1 MRVVAASATIGSFA
15 VEDVAR
21 VSRTA
26 SVGAAREA
34 LASGG
39 RGYAGDLAIT
49 DDDSRLLGAV
59 PVEALLTARADR
71 PVVELMVP
79 AEPSARPQASSEH
92 LAHRIAHSAARAAWV
107 VDEHDRLL
115 GVVPPDR
122 IAAIL
127 VAEHD
132 EDMARLGGY
141 RAHDRSAREAAEEP
155 LGPRLHHRLPW
166 LLIGLAGAM
175 ASTLIVSAFEE
186 QLKQVVLLSFFVP
199 AVVYMADS
207 VGTQTETVLI
217 RAMAAGVGVRDVYR
231 RELLTGLT
239 LGLLIAALFFPFA
252 VIGWGDTE
260 VAAAVAAALMASCS
274 IATAVAMAL
283 PAAFQRLGRD
293 PAFGSGPLATVV
305 QDLLSIA
312 LYFAIAVP
320 IAT

>member
-1 MRVVAASATIGSFA
+1 MRQVVPSATIGSFA
-15 VEDVAR
+15 IGDVAR
-21 VSRTA
+21 VPDAA
-26 SVGAAREA
+26 SAGEAREM
-34 LASGG
+34 LAAGAY
-39 RGYAGDLAIT
+39 RYAGDIAVT
-49 DDDSRLLGAV
+49 DDEARLLGAV
-59 PVEALLTARADR
+59 PIEALLTAPADR
-71 PVVELMVP
+71 PVADLMAP
-79 AEPSARPQASSEH
+79 AEPSTGPEASSEL
-92 LAHRIAHSAARAAWV
+92 LAHRIARSRGRAVWI
-107 VDEHDRLL
+107 VDDHARLL
-115 GVVPPDR
+115 GAVPPDR
-122 IAAIL
+122 VAAIL

-141 RAHDRSAREAAEEP
+141 RAHDRTARVAAEEP

-175 ASTLIVSAFEE
+175 GSTLIVSAFEE
-186 QLKQVVLLSFFVP
+186 QLRQVVLLSFFVP

-231 RELLTGLT
+231 RELLTGLA

-252 VIGWGDTE
+252 AIGWGDSK
-260 VAAAVAAALMASCS
+260 VAAAVALALMASCS

-283 PAAFQRLGRD
+283 PAIFQRLGKD

-312 LYFAIAVP
+312 IYFAIAVP
-320 IAT
+320 MAT